1 MQQNVKD
8 VRGIQKGDSCAFV
21 RLAQR
26 PQKFLFGLSF
36 ASPAPLIALTTLT
49 S

>member
-1 MQQNVKD
+1 MQRNVKD

-21 RLAQR
+21 RLGQR
-26 PQKFLFGLSF
+26 LQKFLFGLSF
-36 ASPAPLIALTTLT
+36 DSLVPLIALTTLT